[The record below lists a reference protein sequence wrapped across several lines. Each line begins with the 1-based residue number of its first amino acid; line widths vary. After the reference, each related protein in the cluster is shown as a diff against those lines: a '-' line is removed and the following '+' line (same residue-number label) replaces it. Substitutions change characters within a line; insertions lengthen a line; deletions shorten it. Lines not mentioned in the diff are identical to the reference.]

1 MTAKNKKE
9 EKKKD
14 LNENEIPKDA
24 EEVKDEASEEKETEN
39 NASDASNEENNETSE
54 NEAEKKLKELQEKYD
69 AKAKESDEYLNMLKR
84 TKADFD
90 NFRKRTNKEKE
101 SLFDDGFSDAIKTFL
116 PVLDNLERAEENGK
130 DDSSGLYEGLKMVLK
145 IYRDT
150 LKKSGFDEIKAEGEV
165 FDPDFHNAV
174 LHVEDDSV
182 GEGIIVEVFQK
193 GFTYKGKVVR
203 HSMVKVAN

>member
-24 EEVKDEASEEKETEN
+24 EEVKDEASEEKETE
-39 NASDASNEENNETSE
+39 ENNENNEASE
-54 NEAEKKLKELQEKYD
+54 TEAEKKLKELQEKYD
-69 AKAKESDEYLNMLKR
+69 AKVKESEEYLNMLKR
-84 TKADFD
+84 TMADFD

-130 DDSSGLYEGLKMVLK
+130 DDSSGLYKGLEMVLK

-150 LKKSGFDEIKAEGEV
+150 LTKSGFDEIKAEGEV